1 MEIFIKIMDYIVAIL
16 RGLLNCATMVS
27 TFVIMFIFGLKQ
39 MQDVTD
45 IVSGEIITV
54 MVFLFS
60 FSVACIVGH
69 YCWGKNE

>member
-1 MEIFIKIMDYIVAIL
+1 MNKFINILDCFVAIL

-39 MQDVTD
+39 MQEVTD
-45 IVSGEIITV
+45 IVSGEIILL